1 MLTLIQRSLAVAATF
16 ALAGCATNGLYQ
28 WGGYEDGLYAAY
40 KDATK
45 AEALRLKLEAHI
57 QAMEQAGQK
66 VAPGLYAEVG
76 TLYLQAGRRQQAIGW
91 YQRER
96 QAWPESQ
103 QFIAATIQ
111 NLERLEAQAAA
122 DKSRPMTA
130 QEAAQ

>member
-1 MLTLIQRSLAVAATF
+1 MIRITLAVTASL
-16 ALAGCATNGLYQ
+16 ALAGCANQGLYQ

-45 AEALRLKLEAHI
+45 VEALRLKLEAHI

-76 TLYLQAGRRQQAIGW
+76 TLYLQAGQRQRAIAW

-96 QAWPESQ
+96 QAWPESRQ
-103 QFIAATIQ
+103 LMAAMIQ
-111 NLERLEAQAAA
+111 NLERLEARPAAGAAA
-122 DKSRPMTA
+122 PMTA

>member
-1 MLTLIQRSLAVAATF
+1 MTKSTL
-16 ALAGCATNGLYQ
+16 ALAALMALTGCASNSLYQ
-28 WGGYEDGLYAAY
+28 WGGYEDSLYAAY

-45 AEALRLKLEAHI
+45 AEALRLKLETHI

-103 QFIAATIQ
+103 QLMAALIQ
-111 NLERLEAQAAA
+111 NLERLESKAAA
-122 DKSRPMTA
+122 DRSRPMTA